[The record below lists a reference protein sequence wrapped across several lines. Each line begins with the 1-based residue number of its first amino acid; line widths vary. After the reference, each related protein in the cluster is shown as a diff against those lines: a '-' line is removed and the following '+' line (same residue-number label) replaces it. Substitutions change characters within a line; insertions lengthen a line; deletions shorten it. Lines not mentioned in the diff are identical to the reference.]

1 MASAGQGLRVFRPK
15 DRDKNKPKGVWIDRR
30 SIGTMYVN
38 GVPYT
43 FNPELVANSYLEM
56 EEKIEEYYRRRSKK
70 KVIYIRRK

>member
-1 MASAGQGLRVFRPK
+1 MSQILKIWRAK
-15 DRDKNKPKGVWIDRR
+15 DRDKNKPKGIWINKRG
-30 SIGTMYVN
+30 IGTMYVN